1 MNKSRLIATFVLA
14 LLIAAAA
21 SLFVMNKLKQS
32 ARASASTN
40 SHIVM
45 AARNL
50 DIGAKLSEADLRV
63 GEWAAGP
70 APQGSFTKVSDAV
83 GRAVLYPTFQDE
95 AILEA
100 KLAPVGSGAGLPA
113 VIPEG
118 MRAVSIRV
126 DDVVAVAGFVG
137 PGTRVDVLLTGTPG
151 VGRGGNE
158 PLTKTIL
165 ENVQVLAAGEKIQPD
180 ATGKAERVNV
190 VTLLC
195 SPEDSAKLT
204 LAANEG
210 RIQLVLRNPSD
221 NAKDKENMAA
231 VGRGA
236 LYGGTVLKAEAP
248 ASGPVRVARRR
259 QVPVPPPLAT
269 PPPPP
274 PKPEMAVIEMIR
286 AERVSKV
293 EMPLGPNATGTG
305 SGTTR

>member
-1 MNKSRLIATFVLA
+1 MNKTKLIATFVLA

-32 ARASASTN
+32 AVRASASN
-40 SHIVM
+40 FHIVM
-45 AARNL
+45 AAKNL
-50 DIGAKLSEADLRV
+50 DIGAKLTEADLKV

-70 APQGSFTKVSDAV
+70 APQGSFTKASDAV

-151 VGRGGNE
+151 AGRGGSE

-165 ENVQVLAAGEKIQPD
+165 QNVQVLAAGEKLQPD

-210 RIQLVLRNPSD
+210 RIQLVLRNPAD
-221 NAKDKENMAA
+221 NAKDKADMAA

-236 LYGGTVLKAEAP
+236 LYGGAMVKSAEP
-248 ASGPVRVARRR
+248 ASGPVRVARKR
-259 QVPVPPPLAT
+259 QVPMPPPLA
-269 PPPPP
+269 PPPP
-274 PKPEMAVIEMIR
+274 PKPEVAVIEMIR

-293 EMPLGPNATGTG
+293 EMPLGPNA
-305 SGTTR
+305 SANGTTR